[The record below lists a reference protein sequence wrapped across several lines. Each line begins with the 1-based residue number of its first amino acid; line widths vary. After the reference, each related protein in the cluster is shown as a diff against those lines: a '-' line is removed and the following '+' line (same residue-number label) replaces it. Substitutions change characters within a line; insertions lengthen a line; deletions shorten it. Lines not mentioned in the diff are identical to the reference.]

1 MNPIVS
7 AEPGHAVIIVNTHKN
22 GSGRMA
28 IEIAAA
34 LGDEGWTSTIFS
46 FLGKPVGAP
55 ELSNATIV
63 LTLGGDGTV
72 LYSARSAAPWGIPLL
87 PINMGSL
94 GFIAWVRH
102 TEWLGRF
109 REAVSGKLP
118 LSRRFMLDI
127 QVFRL
132 GEKIA
137 QFSSMNDGVVSGAG
151 PAKIVNLSMSVSG
164 AALGT
169 YRSDGIIIATPT
181 GSTAY
186 SLAAGG
192 PILDPDMEAM
202 VFNPICPFTLSNRPL
217 VVPGDETIEIY
228 VEREQREKILLTVD
242 GQDFFNLEE
251 GDRVVYRK
259 AEYKAHLFCNA
270 RGSFYQVLRAKLNW
284 SGGPDA

>member
-1 MNPIVS
+1 MS
-7 AEPGHAVIIVNTHKN
+7 ALPGHAVIIVNTHKN

-28 IEIAAA
+28 VGIAAA
-34 LGDEGWTSTIFS
+34 LGNEGWTSTIFS
-46 FLGKPVGAP
+46 FLGKPVGDP
-55 ELSNATIV
+55 DLSGASIV

-72 LYSARSAAPWGIPLL
+72 LYSARAAAPLGIPLL
-87 PINMGSL
+87 PVNLGSL

-102 TEWLGRF
+102 SEWLERF
-109 REAVSGKLP
+109 RDAVAGRLP
-118 LSRRFMLDI
+118 LSSRFMLDI

-132 GEKIA
+132 GQRVA
-137 QFSSMNDGVVSGAG
+137 RFSSMNDGVVSGAG
-151 PAKIVNLSMSVSG
+151 PAKIVKLSMSVSG
-164 AALGT
+164 EALGT

-192 PILDPDMEAM
+192 PILDPDMDAM
-202 VFNPICPFTLSNRPL
+202 ILNPICPFTLSNRPL
-217 VVPGDETIEIY
+217 VVPGDETLEVY
-228 VEREQREKILLTVD
+228 VEREQREKMLLTVD

-251 GDRVVYRK
+251 GDRVSYRR
-259 AEYKAHLFCNA
+259 AEYKAHLYCHA

>member
-1 MNPIVS
+1 M
-7 AEPGHAVIIVNTHKN
+7 AV
-22 GSGRMA
+22 
-28 IEIAAA
+28 EIAAA

-55 ELSNATIV
+55 DLSGASIV

-72 LYSARSAAPWGIPLL
+72 LYSARAAAPLGLPLL
-87 PINMGSL
+87 PVNLGSL

-102 TEWLGRF
+102 TEWLESF
-109 REAVSGKLP
+109 RDAVAGKLP
-118 LSRRFMLDI
+118 LSNRFMLEI
-127 QVFRL
+127 EVVRL
-132 GEKIA
+132 GQRVA
-137 QFSSMNDGVVSGAG
+137 RFSAMNDGVVSGSG
-151 PAKIVNLSMSVSG
+151 PAKIVKLSMSVSG
-164 AALGT
+164 AALGS

-192 PILDPDMEAM
+192 PILDPDMDAM
-202 VFNPICPFTLSNRPL
+202 ILNPICPFTLSNRPL
-217 VVPGDETIEIY
+217 VVPGDETLEVY

-251 GDRVVYRK
+251 GDRVTYRRAEHK
-259 AEYKAHLFCNA
+259 AILYCHA

>member
-1 MNPIVS
+1 
-7 AEPGHAVIIVNTHKN
+7 
-22 GSGRMA
+22 MA

-34 LGDEGWTSTIFS
+34 LGNEGWTSSIFS
-46 FLGKPVGAP
+46 FLGKPVGTP
-55 ELSNATIV
+55 ELSGASIV

-72 LYSARSAAPWGIPLL
+72 LYSARAAASWGIPLL

-109 REAVSGKLP
+109 REAVSGKLS
-118 LSRRFMLDI
+118 LSSRFMLDI
-127 QVFRL
+127 KVFRS
-132 GEKIA
+132 GERIA
-137 QFSSMNDGVVSGAG
+137 RFSAMNDGVVSGAG

-164 AALGT
+164 TALGT

-217 VVPGDETIEIY
+217 VVPGDETIEVQ

-242 GQDFFNLEE
+242 GQDYFNLEE
-251 GDRVVYRK
+251 GDRVLYCK
-259 AEYKAHLFCNA
+259 AAHKALLFCNA

>member
-1 MNPIVS
+1 MGPLMS
-7 AEPGHAVIIVNTHKN
+7 AEPGHAVIIVNTHKD

-28 IEIAAA
+28 VEIAAA
-34 LGDEGWTSTIFS
+34 LAKEGWTSTIFS

-55 ELSNATIV
+55 DLSGASIV

-72 LYSARSAAPWGIPLL
+72 LYSARAAAPRGIPLL

-102 TEWLGRF
+102 TDWLETFRDAVAGR
-109 REAVSGKLP
+109 
-118 LSRRFMLDI
+118 LSLSDRFMLDI

-132 GEKIA
+132 GQQVA
-137 QFSSMNDGVVSGAG
+137 RFSSMNDGVVSGAG

-192 PILDPDMEAM
+192 PILDPDMDAM

-217 VVPGDETIEIY
+217 VVPGDETLEVY
-228 VEREQREKILLTVD
+228 VEGEQREKILLTVD

-251 GDRVVYRK
+251 GDRVSYRRAESK
-259 AEYKAHLFCNA
+259 ARLYCNA

>member
-1 MNPIVS
+1 MLFRS
-7 AEPGHAVIIVNTHKN
+7 
-22 GSGRMA
+22 
-28 IEIAAA
+28 
-34 LGDEGWTSTIFS
+34 
-46 FLGKPVGAP
+46 GKPVGAP

>member
-1 MNPIVS
+1 VS
-7 AEPGHAVIIVNTHKN
+7 AGPGHAVIIVNTHKS

-34 LGDEGWTSTIFS
+34 LGNEGWTSTIFS
-46 FLGKPVGAP
+46 FLGKPFGIPDLSGA
-55 ELSNATIV
+55 SIV

-72 LYSARSAAPWGIPLL
+72 LYSARAAAPRGIPLL

-102 TEWLGRF
+102 TEWLDRF
-109 REAVSGKLP
+109 RDAVAGRLP
-118 LSRRFMLDI
+118 LSSRFMLDI

-132 GEKIA
+132 GQDVA
-137 QFSSMNDGVVSGAG
+137 RFSAMNDGVVSGAG

-192 PILDPDMEAM
+192 PILDPDMDAM

-217 VVPGDETIEIY
+217 VVPGDENLEVY

-251 GDRVVYRK
+251 GDRVSYRRAEFK
-259 AEYKAHLFCNA
+259 AQLYCNA